1 MNPKNSTKRHIII
14 KISKVKERILKAARE
29 KQLVKHKG
37 MRPQVN
43 LYVRR
48 EWHDVFKVMKG
59 GKSTA
64 KNTVLGRA
72 PVQI

>member
-37 MRPQVN
+37 MRLQANFLAGTYMPEGN
-43 LYVRR
+43 GMMYS
-48 EWHDVFKVMKG
+48 K
-59 GKSTA
+59 
-64 KNTVLGRA
+64 
-72 PVQI
+72 

>member
-37 MRPQVN
+37 MRLQAN
-43 LYVRR
+43 FLAGTYML
-48 EWHDVFKVMKG
+48 EGNGMMYSK
-59 GKSTA
+59 
-64 KNTVLGRA
+64 
-72 PVQI
+72 